1 MKLLLPQRVNGG
13 PTMPVR
19 LESVCSQNSHLLTKA
34 KLILAI
40 KLRKR
45 ETSHKRSSVS
55 VTDCK
60 IHEAKGNANPHTK
73 AGLSAMLTRAP
84 VPTKRNRPVQIV
96 GGLTK
101 HVHPPSRSFSAKPQ
115 RQTQSA
121 MLLAE

>member
-1 MKLLLPQRVNGG
+1 MRLLLPQRVNGG

-19 LESVCSQNSHLLTKA
+19 LESVRSQNSHRLTKA

-45 ETSHKRSSVS
+45 ETSHKRSSAS

-60 IHEAKGNANPHTK
+60 IHGAKGNANPHTK
-73 AGLSAMLTRAP
+73 ARLSAMLTRAL
-84 VPTKRNRPVQIV
+84 VPMRQNRPVQIV

-101 HVHPPSRSFSAKPQ
+101 HVLPPSRSFSAKPQ
-115 RQTQSA
+115 PQTQLA
-121 MLLAE
+121 MLSAE